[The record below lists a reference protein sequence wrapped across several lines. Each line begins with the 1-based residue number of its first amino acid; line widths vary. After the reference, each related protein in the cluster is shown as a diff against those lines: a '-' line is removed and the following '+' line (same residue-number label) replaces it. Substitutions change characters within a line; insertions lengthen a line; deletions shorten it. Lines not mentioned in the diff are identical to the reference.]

1 MEARDFIIVSGLSGS
16 GKSTVLQALEDQGY
30 YCVDN
35 LPATLLADFGGEL
48 TRRGEKPMLAAVSID
63 VRNREF
69 LAALPAAFATLRS
82 RHGLRPR
89 ILFLEADEA
98 TLIRRYSETRRRHP
112 LTDAGGGELS
122 PAGALVTV
130 LRRERE
136 MVQPLLNVA
145 DKRLDTSQINTHQL
159 RLRVQAWS
167 LASRH
172 NGGLVLLLQSF
183 AFKNGVPLDSDFV
196 FDLRALPNPH
206 YDPALRPLT
215 GRDAAV
221 RTFLDGAPGVRAAHD
236 SLRLFL
242 QSWLAP
248 FAEEHR
254 NYVTVSL
261 GCTGGQHRS
270 VYMVEAL
277 SRDLAEKGRRLLVQH
292 RELGIT
298 EARP

>member
-1 MEARDFIIVSGLSGS
+1 MAERDFIIVSGLSGS

-35 LPATLLADFGGEL
+35 LPATLLVDFGAQL
-48 TRRGEKPMLAAVSID
+48 ARRDASSMLAAVSID

-69 LAALPAAFATLRS
+69 LAALPQALADLRE
-82 RHGLRPR
+82 RYALRPR
-89 ILFLEADEA
+89 ILFLEADEG
-98 TLIRRYSETRRRHP
+98 TLLRRFSETRRRHP
-112 LTDAGGGELS
+112 LTDDLAAALGESL
-122 PAGALVTV
+122 LTV

-136 MVQPLLNVA
+136 MVQPLADVA

-172 NGGLVLLLQSF
+172 YSGLVLLLQSF
-183 AFKNGVPLDSDFV
+183 AFKKGLPLDSDFV

-206 YDPALRPLT
+206 YDPELRTLT

-221 RTFLDGAPGVRAAHD
+221 RDFLEKSPEVARSFVSLRTFL
-236 SLRLFL
+236 
-242 QSWLAP
+242 QTWLAP
-248 FAEEHR
+248 FAQEHR

-277 SRDLAEKGRRLLVQH
+277 ARPLVGEGQRVLIQH

-298 EARP
+298 ETLT

>member
-1 MEARDFIIVSGLSGS
+1 MAERDFIIVSGLSGS

-35 LPATLLADFGGEL
+35 LPATLLVDFGAQL
-48 TRRGEKPMLAAVSID
+48 ARRDASSMLAAVSID

-69 LAALPAAFATLRS
+69 LAALPQALADLRQ
-82 RHGLRPR
+82 RYALCPR
-89 ILFLEADEA
+89 ILFLEADEG
-98 TLIRRYSETRRRHP
+98 TLLRRFSETRRRHP
-112 LTDAGGGELS
+112 LTDDLAAALGESL
-122 PAGALVTV
+122 LTV

-136 MVQPLLNVA
+136 MVQPLADVA

-172 NGGLVLLLQSF
+172 YSGLVLLLQSF
-183 AFKNGVPLDSDFV
+183 AFKKGLPLDSDFV

-206 YDPALRPLT
+206 YDPELRTLT
-215 GRDAAV
+215 GRDAPVRDFLEKSPEVARSFV
-221 RTFLDGAPGVRAAHD
+221 SLRTFL
-236 SLRLFL
+236 
-242 QSWLAP
+242 QTWLAP
-248 FAEEHR
+248 FAQEHR

-277 SRDLAEKGRRLLVQH
+277 ARPLVGEGQRVLIQH

-298 EARP
+298 ETLT

>member
-1 MEARDFIIVSGLSGS
+1 MMAERDFIIVSGLSGS

-35 LPATLLADFGGEL
+35 LPATLLVDFGAQL
-48 TRRGEKPMLAAVSID
+48 ARRDASSMLAAVSID

-69 LAALPAAFATLRS
+69 LAALPQALADLRQ
-82 RHGLRPR
+82 RYALCPR
-89 ILFLEADEA
+89 ILFLEADEG
-98 TLIRRYSETRRRHP
+98 TLLRRFSETRRRHP
-112 LTDAGGGELS
+112 LTDDLAAALGESL
-122 PAGALVTV
+122 LTV

-136 MVQPLLNVA
+136 MVQPLADVA

-172 NGGLVLLLQSF
+172 YSGLVLLLQSF
-183 AFKNGVPLDSDFV
+183 AFKKGLPLDSDFV

-206 YDPALRPLT
+206 YDPELRALT
-215 GRDAAV
+215 GRDAPVRDFLEKSPEVARSFV
-221 RTFLDGAPGVRAAHD
+221 SLRTFL
-236 SLRLFL
+236 
-242 QSWLAP
+242 QTWLAP
-248 FAEEHR
+248 FAQEHR

-277 SRDLAEKGRRLLVQH
+277 ARLLAGEGQRVLIQH

-298 EARP
+298 ETLT

>member
-1 MEARDFIIVSGLSGS
+1 MAERDFIIVSGLSGS

-35 LPATLLADFGGEL
+35 LPATLLVDFGAQL
-48 TRRGEKPMLAAVSID
+48 ARRDASSMLAAVSID

-69 LAALPAAFATLRS
+69 LAALPQALADLRE
-82 RHGLRPR
+82 RYALCPR
-89 ILFLEADEA
+89 ILFLEADEG
-98 TLIRRYSETRRRHP
+98 TLLRRFSETRRRHP
-112 LTDAGGGELS
+112 LTDDLAAALGESL
-122 PAGALVTV
+122 LTV

-136 MVQPLLNVA
+136 MVQPLADVA

-172 NGGLVLLLQSF
+172 YSGLVLLLQSF
-183 AFKNGVPLDSDFV
+183 AFKKGLPLDSDFV

-206 YDPALRPLT
+206 YDPELRALT
-215 GRDAAV
+215 GRDAPVRDFLEKSPEVARSFV
-221 RTFLDGAPGVRAAHD
+221 SLRTFL
-236 SLRLFL
+236 
-242 QSWLAP
+242 QTWLAP
-248 FAEEHR
+248 FAQEHR

-270 VYMVEAL
+270 V
-277 SRDLAEKGRRLLVQH
+277 
-292 RELGIT
+292 
-298 EARP
+298 